1 MGNRSSKCCTCNEDE
16 ATAADSVDAN
26 HGFTEHDRRAIAGG
40 ASRAVDYS
48 IEEWASDVHG
58 IQSAALLLTVIT
70 SMMDD
75 DMEGSKLGRLKE

>member
-16 ATAADSVDAN
+16 TTAADSVDAN

-48 IEEWASDVHG
+48 IEEWASDVHVDASG
-58 IQSAALLLTVIT
+58 TTWFDAEESFCRERNKI
-70 SMMDD
+70 
-75 DMEGSKLGRLKE
+75 